1 MAGPGLSASERRNPL
16 KETPI
21 TAERPQVEAA
31 AWPHESANA
40 PPPSIIVIVGAG
52 QAGGWAAQTLR
63 SEGFAGRVV
72 LIGDEAHPPHER
84 PPLSKAVLSGAA
96 APETTRLMKPEAFD
110 ALAVQWRPGVQVHRI
125 DRAAKQVLLS
135 DGTAQPYDKL
145 ILCTGGRAR
154 RLAVPGADQVP
165 LHTLRTIEDAQALAP
180 ALRPGR
186 SVVVVGGGWIGLE
199 VAATARQQGADVVVV
214 ETQSRLCERTVP
226 AEVSAYLLALHR
238 AQGVRVLLGAGV
250 RGFARAA
257 DSRSEVLLA
266 DGSALVCDT
275 IVLGVGL
282 VPNDE
287 LAREAGL
294 ACEGGVLVDA
304 QCRTSDPH
312 ILAAGDVAVAPNPWA
327 GRSLR
332 LESWQ
337 NAQEQGMAAARS
349 ALGLAVDY
357 QPLPWFWSDQYGM
370 NLQIY
375 GMPTPAHRVVQRG
388 DPASGSFVLFYLAGD
403 VVQAAVGANAA
414 RDLRFARR
422 LIEQRKPV
430 DAERLAD
437 LGTQMA
443 KL

>member
-1 MAGPGLSASERRNPL
+1 M
-16 KETPI
+16 
-21 TAERPQVEAA
+21 TAERPEVEAA
-31 AWPHESANA
+31 ALPHEGVNAHSAHT
-40 PPPSIIVIVGAG
+40 IVIVGAG

-110 ALAVQWRPGVQVHRI
+110 ALAVQWRPGVQVRRI
-125 DRAAKQVLLS
+125 DRAGKQVLLS
-135 DGTAQPYDKL
+135 DGTMQPYDKL

-186 SVVVVGGGWIGLE
+186 RVVVVGGGWIGLE
-199 VAATARQQGADVVVV
+199 VAATARQQGAEVVVV

-257 DSRSEVLLA
+257 DDRLEVLLA
-266 DGSALVCDT
+266 DGSALACNT

-294 ACEGGVLVDA
+294 ACEGGVQVDA
-304 QCRTSDPH
+304 QCRTSDPD
-312 ILAAGDVAVAPNPWA
+312 ILAAGDVAVAPSPWA

-337 NAQEQGMAAARS
+337 NAQEQGVAAARA
-349 ALGLAVDY
+349 ALGQAVDY

-388 DPASGSFVLFYLAGD
+388 DAASGSFVLFYLAGD
-403 VVQAAVGANAA
+403 VVQAAVGANAT

-437 LGTQMA
+437 LNTPMA

>member
-1 MAGPGLSASERRNPL
+1 M
-16 KETPI
+16 

-31 AWPHESANA
+31 AWPHEGTSADPA
-40 PPPSIIVIVGAG
+40 STVVIVGAG

-72 LIGDEAHPPHER
+72 LVGDEAHPPHER

-96 APETTRLMKPEAFD
+96 APESTRLMKPEAFD
-110 ALAVQWRPGVQVHRI
+110 ALAVQWRPGVQARRI

-199 VAATARQQGADVVVV
+199 VAATARQQGAEVVVV
-214 ETQSRLCERTVP
+214 ETQSRLCERTAP

-257 DSRSEVLLA
+257 DDRLEVLLA
-266 DGSALVCDT
+266 DGSALACDT

-294 ACEGGVLVDA
+294 DCDGGVRVDA
-304 QCRTSDPH
+304 QCRTSDPD
-312 ILAAGDVAVAPNPWA
+312 ILAAGDVAVAPSPWA

-349 ALGLAVDY
+349 ALGQAVDY

-375 GMPTPAHRVVQRG
+375 GMPTPAHRVLQRG
-388 DPASGSFVLFYLAGD
+388 DPASGSFVLCYLAGD
-403 VVQAAVGANAA
+403 QVQAAVGANAA

-437 LGTQMA
+437 LNTPMA